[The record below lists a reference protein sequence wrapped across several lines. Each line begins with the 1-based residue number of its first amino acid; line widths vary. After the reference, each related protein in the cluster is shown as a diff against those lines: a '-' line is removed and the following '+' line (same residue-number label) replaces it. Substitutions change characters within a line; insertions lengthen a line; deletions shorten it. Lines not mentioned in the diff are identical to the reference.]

1 MWAQGRAEPVIKIK
15 NTISVKNKRLD
26 TVQEGISELA
36 CQIEELF
43 QKVSRYNI
51 AIFFK

>member
-1 MWAQGRAEPVIKIK
+1 M
-15 NTISVKNKRLD
+15 KNKRLD

-51 AIFFK
+51 AIFLNNKEPKTHIG